1 MSLDRRTFLA
11 SGAAAAWTITLSSPS
26 GAADLTAF
34 NITVTHYPE
43 QDYALP
49 VVVAQELGYMK
60 AEGIDVKAIVGSSGG
75 GTTVRN
81 IAQGGLTMAEASTAA
96 GIKSIVAGENL
107 KIIAAGVQTPG
118 TICWVAKRGSLVKSV
133 HDLEGKTV
141 GFTQPGS
148 VSETLL
154 GMCLR
159 AAGVDP
165 AKVKTR
171 AAGGIGENYTL
182 LMSGGLD
189 AAFTVDPVLTNKS
202 RDIQLLFFARHYVP
216 RFEQTVWL
224 VANDAVHNTK
234 FGGFIRA
241 RAKGVDLVQKDPA
254 KAIEIWARVTQTELR
269 EEKFTLKNEA
279 NDYFSNGTIDP
290 KGFALVLEGMRAAK
304 QLSADKIAVDKLV
317 DQSQLPSA
325 MRVAMGPMV

>member
-1 MSLDRRTFLA
+1 MIFDRRTFLA
-11 SGAAAAWTITLSSPS
+11 ASAATATTITL
-26 GAADLTAF
+26 GALTEAADLTTF
-34 NITVTHYPE
+34 DITITHYPE

-49 VVVAQELGYMK
+49 VVIAQDQGYMK
-60 AEGIDVKAIVGSSGG
+60 AEGIDVKQIVGSSGG

-81 IAQGGLTMAEASTAA
+81 IAQGGLTLAEASTAA

-118 TICWVAKRGSLVKSV
+118 TISWAAKRGSPIKSI

-141 GFTQPGS
+141 GYTQPGS

-189 AAFTVDPVLTNKS
+189 AAFFVDPVLTRKS
-202 RDIQLLFFARHYVP
+202 REIQLLFFARHYVP
-216 RFEQTVWL
+216 RFQQTVFL
-224 VANDAVHNTK
+224 VDANAVKNPK
-234 FGGFIRA
+234 FAGFIRA
-241 RAKGVDLVQKDPA
+241 RAKGVEFVQKNPQRA
-254 KAIEIWARVTQTELR
+254 TEIWARVTQTDLS
-269 EEKFTLKNEA
+269 EETITLKNEKA
-279 NDYFSNGTIDP
+279 DYFSDGKIDP
-290 KGFALVLEGMRAAK
+290 NGFALVLQGMRAAK
-304 QLSADKIAVDKLV
+304 QLPADKIAVDKLI
-317 DQSQLPSA
+317 DQSLLPTA
-325 MRVAMGPMV
+325 MRVAIGPTV

>member
-1 MSLDRRTFLA
+1 MHIDRRNFLA
-11 SGAAAAWTITLSSPS
+11 SASAAAAALALSLFCRRRSTDPLHITI
-26 GAADLTAF
+26 
-34 NITVTHYPE
+34 THYPE

-60 AEGIDVKAIVGSSGG
+60 AEGIDVKGIVGSSGG

-96 GIKSIVAGENL
+96 GIKSIFAGENL

-118 TICWVAKRGSLVKSV
+118 TIAWCSKRGSPIKSI
-133 HDLEGKTV
+133 HDLEGKSV

-159 AAGVDP
+159 AAGIDP
-165 AKVKTR
+165 SKVKAR

-182 LMSGGLD
+182 LMNGSLD
-189 AAFTVDPVLTNKS
+189 AAFFVDPFLTRRS
-202 RDIQLLFFARHYVP
+202 PEIQLLFFAKHYVP

-224 VANDAVHNTK
+224 VDAKDVHNPK
-234 FGGFIRA
+234 YAGFLRA
-241 RAKGVDLVQKDPA
+241 RAKGVEFVA
-254 KAIEIWARVTQTELR
+254 KNLKQAVEIWARVTQTDGA
-269 EEKFTLKNEA
+269 EETFTLKDEGT
-279 NDYFSNGTIDP
+279 DYFSLGTIDP
-290 KGFALVLEGMRAAK
+290 GGFARVLEGMRAAN
-304 QLSADKIAVDKLV
+304 QLPSDKIAIDKLV
-317 DQSQLPSA
+317 DQSSLPAA
-325 MRVAMGPMV
+325 MRAHLGPTV

>member
-1 MSLDRRTFLA
+1 MHIARRSFLA
-11 SGAAAAWTITLSSPS
+11 SAGATAAALRLRSP
-26 GAADLTAF
+26 AEAEDLTPF
-34 NITVTHYPE
+34 NITITHYPE

-60 AEGIDVKAIVGSSGG
+60 AEGIDVKGVVGSSGG

-96 GIKSIVAGENL
+96 GIKSIFAGEDL

-118 TICWVAKRGSLVKSV
+118 TISWCTKKGSPIKSI

-159 AAGVDP
+159 AAGIDP

-189 AAFTVDPVLTNKS
+189 CAFIVDPTLTRKANEL
-202 RDIQLLFFARHYVP
+202 QLLFFAKQFVP

-224 VANDAVHNTK
+224 VGAKDVHNPK
-234 FGGFIRA
+234 FAGFLRA
-241 RAKGVDLVQKDPA
+241 RAKGVDFVVKNPKRA
-254 KAIEIWARVTQTELR
+254 VEIWALVTQTDGA
-269 EEKFTLKNEA
+269 EEAFTLKDEG
-279 NDYFSNGTIDP
+279 NDYFSAGTIDP
-290 KGFALVLEGMRAAK
+290 GGFALVLEGMRAAK
-304 QLSADKIAVDKLV
+304 QLPPDKIPIDKLV
-317 DQSQLPSA
+317 DQTPLPSG
-325 MRVAMGPMV
+325 MRAQLGPMV

>member
-1 MSLDRRTFLA
+1 MHIARRGFLA
-11 SGAAAAWTITLSSPS
+11 SAGAAAAALTLRSPA
-26 GAADLTAF
+26 GAEDLTPF
-34 NITVTHYPE
+34 NITITHYPE

-60 AEGIDVKAIVGSSGG
+60 AEGIDVKGIVGSSGG

-96 GIKSIVAGENL
+96 GIKSIFAGEDL
-107 KIIAAGVQTPG
+107 KIIGAGVQTPG
-118 TICWVAKRGSLVKSV
+118 TIAWCAKHGSPVKSI

-159 AAGVDP
+159 AAGLDP
-165 AKVKTR
+165 AKVKTK

-182 LMSGGLD
+182 LMSGNLD
-189 AAFTVDPVLTNKS
+189 AAFIVDPTLTQKAKE
-202 RDIQLLFFARHYVP
+202 IQLLFFAKQFVP

-224 VANDAVHNTK
+224 VESKDVHNPK
-234 FGGFIRA
+234 FAGFLRA
-241 RAKGVDLVQKDPA
+241 RAKGVDFVIKNPKRA
-254 KAIEIWARVTQTELR
+254 VEIWAKVTNTELA
-269 EEKFTLKNEA
+269 EEATTLKDEG
-279 NDYFSNGTIDP
+279 NDYFSAGSIDP
-290 KGFALVLEGMRAAK
+290 GGFARVLEGMRAAK
-304 QLSADKIAVDKLV
+304 QLPADKIPIDKLV
-317 DQSQLPSA
+317 DQTALPASMRAQLASA
-325 MRVAMGPMV
+325 V